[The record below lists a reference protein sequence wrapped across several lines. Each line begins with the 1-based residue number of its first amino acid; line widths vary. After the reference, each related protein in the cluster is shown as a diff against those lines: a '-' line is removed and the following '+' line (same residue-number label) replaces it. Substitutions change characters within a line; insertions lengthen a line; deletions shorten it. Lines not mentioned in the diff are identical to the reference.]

1 MKIELLDPYI
11 QVSIA
16 QDSEFL
22 PRAIRFAQNHF
33 QKAYRLSSS
42 VLILDDGERYK
53 KDYFLNWAYHVVA
66 EDKNPDKDAEFAML
80 LEHSYMPIRI
90 KIVNTRGIL
99 ERVKVSLQIINGEEA
114 QSNSLGSFNADL
126 GGLYGSFGSFSTNA
140 PLQVSLH
147 LSRPSS
153 LVRRYLCSKFKDFL
167 VSYSRFDIILDAS
180 SENFWDIL
188 LHAVS
193 DRIINNVAID
203 FDYDTFRIDNAF
215 STFGFMTKEEKLLKK
230 SYKVLG
236 CDENAEFARVKDR
249 FIELAKI
256 YHPDNVYGQDKAVID
271 GYAEK
276 FRVIKEAYEN
286 IKNNYLR
293 VA

>member
-22 PRAIRFAQNHF
+22 PRAIRFAENHF

-53 KDYFLNWAYHVVA
+53 KDYFLNWAYHVVMD
-66 EDKNPDKDAEFAML
+66 DKNPDKDAEFAML

-99 ERVKVSLQIINGEEA
+99 ERVKVSLQVISGEDA
-114 QSNSLGSFNADL
+114 QNNSLSGFGSF
-126 GGLYGSFGSFSTNA
+126 GGFGSFSGNA

-180 SENFWDIL
+180 NADFWDIL
-188 LHAVS
+188 LHAIS

-203 FDYDTFRIDNAF
+203 FDYDTFRRDNAF

-236 CDENAEFARVKDR
+236 CDENTEFALVKDR
-249 FIELAKI
+249 FIELAKM